1 MAKVTL
7 RKFNKWFGKVHVV
20 VDLDLDIAE
29 GEFVSILGPSGSGKT
44 TTFNCIAG
52 LEQISSG
59 EIFFD
64 DLPVN
69 DLSPSDRRV
78 AMVFQDYALY
88 PHMSIYENL
97 AFGLKMSRMPQKS
110 IDKRVKE
117 VAEVLEISPWLDQR
131 PAQLSGGQRQ
141 RVALGRAIARDVVV
155 YLMDEPLSNLDAAL
169 RAKMRTEIKSLHQKL
184 GITTIYVTHDQEEAM
199 VLSNRVAILN
209 WGKLQQFSSPND
221 IYNDPKNLFVA
232 SFVGNPQ
239 MNLIKGTLY
248 VKENKLVFSSG
259 SFNWDLGLETLKKRP
274 KEPSGIL
281 KDILLGVRPEKIKVN
296 RKKKKTDLNAVVYLV
311 EPVGPVTYVDLDLD
325 GLIIKA
331 STDPEKKF
339 KTGEKVGFTLP
350 HEKLYLFD
358 NKTGLRI

>member
-1 MAKVTL
+1 MAKITL

-20 VDLDLDIAE
+20 VELDLEIAE

-59 EIFFD
+59 EILFD

-97 AFGLKMSRMPQKS
+97 AFGLKMSRMPRES

-117 VAEVLEISPWLDQR
+117 VAEVLEITPWLDQR
-131 PAQLSGGQRQ
+131 PAHLSGGQRQ

-155 YLMDEPLSNLDAAL
+155 YLMDEPLSNLDASL
-169 RAKMRTEIKSLHQKL
+169 RAKMRTEIKTLHQKL

-199 VLSNRVAILN
+199 TCPL
-209 WGKLQQFSSPND
+209 
-221 IYNDPKNLFVA
+221 
-232 SFVGNPQ
+232 
-239 MNLIKGTLY
+239 
-248 VKENKLVFSSG
+248 KLVQLMS
-259 SFNWDLGLETLKKRP
+259 
-274 KEPSGIL
+274 
-281 KDILLGVRPEKIKVN
+281 
-296 RKKKKTDLNAVVYLV
+296 
-311 EPVGPVTYVDLDLD
+311 
-325 GLIIKA
+325 
-331 STDPEKKF
+331 
-339 KTGEKVGFTLP
+339 
-350 HEKLYLFD
+350 
-358 NKTGLRI
+358 

>member
-1 MAKVTL
+1 MAKITL

-20 VDLDLDIAE
+20 VDLDLEIAE

-59 EIFFD
+59 EILFD

-97 AFGLKMSRMPQKS
+97 AFGLKMSRMPRES

-117 VAEVLEISPWLDQR
+117 VAEVLEITPWLDQR

-155 YLMDEPLSNLDAAL
+155 YLMDEPLSNLDASL
-169 RAKMRTEIKSLHQKL
+169 RAKMRTEIKTLHQKL

-209 WGKLQQFSSPND
+209 WGKLQQFSSPSD
-221 IYNDPKNLFVA
+221 LFNDPNNMFVA

-239 MNLIKGTLY
+239 MNLIQGTLY
-248 VKENKLVFSSG
+248 IQENKLVFSSG
-259 SFNWDLGLETLKKRP
+259 SFKWDLGLETLKKKP
-274 KEPSGIL
+274 KQTSGIM

-296 RKKKKTDLNAVVYLV
+296 RKRNKTDINAVVHLV
-311 EPVGPVTYVDLDLD
+311 EPVGPVTYVDLNLD

-331 STDPEKKF
+331 STDPEKNF
-339 KTGEKVGFTLP
+339 EPGEKIGFFLSS
-350 HEKLYLFD
+350 EKLYLFD
-358 NKTGLRI
+358 SKTGLRL